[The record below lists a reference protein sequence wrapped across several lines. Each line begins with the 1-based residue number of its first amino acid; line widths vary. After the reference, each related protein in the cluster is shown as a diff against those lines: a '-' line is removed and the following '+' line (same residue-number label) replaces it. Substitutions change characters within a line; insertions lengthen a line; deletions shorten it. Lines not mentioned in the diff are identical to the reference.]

1 MIEHVRTSI
10 KYKGGKKMDVY
21 TRITELARERGVSLA
36 KIERDVDL
44 GNGTIG
50 KWREVSPKLETV
62 AKVAEYFGVTI
73 DDLVTV

>member
-1 MIEHVRTSI
+1 
-10 KYKGGKKMDVY
+10 MDVY

-62 AKVAEYFGVTI
+62 AKVADYFGVTI

>member
-1 MIEHVRTSI
+1 
-10 KYKGGKKMDVY
+10 MDVY
-21 TRITELARERGVSLA
+21 TRVADLARERGVSLA
-36 KIERDVDL
+36 KVEREVDL

-73 DDLVTV
+73 DDLITV